1 METSFKLDRWM
12 LKFLSEFA
20 KPVDDKPTG
29 EGEQWVVNGIA
40 ITPMSDFAVD
50 SMLV

>member
-29 EGEQWVVNGIA
+29 GDHWVINDIA
-40 ITPMSDFAVD
+40 ITPMSDFAID
-50 SMLV
+50 SIF

>member
-1 METSFKLDRWM
+1 M

-29 EGEQWVVNGIA
+29 PGELWVVNDIA
-40 ITPMSDFAVD
+40 ITPVSEFDL
-50 SMLV
+50 SMF